1 MQPGELTW
9 VGAAAGH
16 VAALQAFTCAEPP
29 RARWDRLRRDHVH
42 PKPWEL
48 AVQAAVRSIRPPLPP
63 EENALLAF
71 SGGALA
77 GIAHC
82 SWTDGGEQLLV
93 MSIARDVRFRG
104 TGLGSVL
111 LRQTLAVL
119 RSVRDEAGV
128 GCGVFA
134 RVDHRNEPSRQM
146 FRRAGFV
153 YLEDDFEEP
162 NLEYWMHD
170 LL

>member
-29 RARWDRLRRDHVH
+29 RARWDRLRRDHV
-42 PKPWEL
+42 
-48 AVQAAVRSIRPPLPP
+48 R
-63 EENALLAF
+63 
-71 SGGALA
+71 
-77 GIAHC
+77 
-82 SWTDGGEQLLV
+82 QL
-93 MSIARDVRFRG
+93 
-104 TGLGSVL
+104 
-111 LRQTLAVL
+111 
-119 RSVRDEAGV
+119 
-128 GCGVFA
+128 
-134 RVDHRNEPSRQM
+134 